1 VAHPLWLYRNLSSR
15 WRIGYRSMILL
26 VIVVG
31 AHIPLLAL
39 IGFFMYRNA
48 LGLNATIAT
57 LLVAVIATLVGV
69 GGMGWA
75 LTQLLKPVMMTSES
89 LREYTLNRTL
99 PELPLEFEDEVGTLM
114 CDTSYALTHLNGAL
128 GELAHYD
135 RLTGLPNRATFLR
148 RLAEGDAS
156 ASYALCVLRVANLP
170 KLTLAFGNAP
180 ANTATV
186 AFFAR
191 LEAGLADNGC
201 ERPLLSR
208 IDAELF
214 GFRIE
219 AGAQDAALG
228 DRAARLVRGLRQEI
242 TVGELRFN
250 PEFELG
256 LALHP
261 VDSTEPDE
269 LLDRA
274 IAALAPVAAEGMGV
288 PNPPASREASERS
301 RTRVRIEQDLRRALD
316 RDEFVLHYQPL
327 VDVGKQRVFGAEAL
341 IRWNHPEL
349 GLLGPGQFIG
359 VAEESGLMD
368 PIGQWVLEAA
378 ARQLNAWTGTDL
390 EALRLSINLSAR
402 QFRNERI
409 VRHISNALR
418 SNGVSPSRLE
428 IELTETAAM
437 RDSRMTH
444 AILSSLRNLGV
455 TSAIDDFGTGYSSM
469 SYLRT
474 LPFDKLKID
483 REFVMNVEQ
492 RPKSLAICRAL
503 IELSDGLGITVLAE
517 GTETAAEVAQ
527 MMQLGCNQFQGYYF
541 SKPVPAAMLSDV
553 AASLRLQSVI
563 ESSAQ
568 AAGLEPRSTP
578 ARRLVLV

>member
-1 VAHPLWLYRNLSSR
+1 MAQSLWLYRNLSSR
-15 WRIGYRSMILL
+15 WRLGYRAMIL
-26 VIVVG
+26 VVVVAG
-31 AHIPLLAL
+31 LHIPLLAL
-39 IGFFMYRNA
+39 VGLFTYRNTLA
-48 LGLNATIAT
+48 LSATIAT
-57 LLVAVIATLVGV
+57 LLVVLVATLAGAAGV
-69 GGMGWA
+69 VWM
-75 LTQLLKPVMMTSES
+75 LNQLLRPVLMTSES

-99 PELPLEFEDEVGTLM
+99 PALPLELEDEVGTLM
-114 CDTSYALTHLNGAL
+114 ADTSHALTHLNGAL
-128 GELAHYD
+128 DELAHYD

-186 AFFAR
+186 AFFAK
-191 LEAGLADNGC
+191 LEAGLADAGC

-208 IDAELF
+208 VDGELF

-219 AGAQDAALG
+219 AGAGAKDAALG
-228 DRAARLVRGLRQEI
+228 DRAARMVRGLRQEI

-274 IAALAPVAAEGMGV
+274 IAALAPVVAEGLV
-288 PNPPASREASERS
+288 IPNLASREASERS
-301 RTRVRIEQDLRRALD
+301 RTRMRIEQDLRRALD
-316 RDEFVLHYQPL
+316 RDEFILHYQPL

-349 GLLGPGQFIG
+349 GLLAPGQFIG

-378 ARQLNAWTGTDL
+378 ARQLNAWTGTQL

-503 IELSDGLGITVLAE
+503 VELSDGLGITVLAE

-541 SKPVPAAMLSDV
+541 SKPVPAATLGDV
-553 AASLRLQSVI
+553 AATLRLQRVI
-563 ESSAQ
+563 EGSAN
-568 AAGLEPRSTP
+568 ASMEARSGSGKRIVM
-578 ARRLVLV
+578 A